1 MASERWRLSR
11 AVDHVTVEPRVEEL
25 LATIRKAIDNDISQ
39 LDKAQGLS
47 TAGRGVG
54 SSMRE
59 MRLGQAESG
68 ADQELT
74 RLRERVGRQKIDQ
87 RVSVA
92 APVVPAP
99 RPVERAVPRTDGV
112 SGILSGAPTERA
124 PRAVP
129 RELLRP
135 SYIDDLPEQEP
146 QYQPQSHVPAQEAQ
160 WADEQTLPP
169 MPQAYYPPAQQGGAL
184 MSPQAAYSAQAS
196 FQALA
201 DTMFANLGGE
211 RQLQDMAQEL
221 LRPMLKQ
228 WLDSNLPPLVERL
241 VREEIERVARRGR

>member
-1 MASERWRLSR
+1 LSR
-11 AVDHVTVEPRVEEL
+11 VVDYVTVEPRVEEL

-39 LDKAQGLS
+39 LDKAQGLA
-47 TAGRGVG
+47 TAGHGVG
-54 SSMRE
+54 GSMRE
-59 MRLGQAESG
+59 MRLGSAESS

-74 RLRERVGRQKIDQ
+74 LLRDRVGRQKIDQ
-87 RVSVA
+87 RVSLA
-92 APVVPAP
+92 APVAPPPRPAERAAP
-99 RPVERAVPRTDGV
+99 RINGV
-112 SGILSGAPTERA
+112 SGILSGAPIERG
-124 PRAVP
+124 PRNIP

-135 SYIDDLPEQEP
+135 SYVDDLPEREP
-146 QYQPQSHVPAQEAQ
+146 QYDAQSSVPAQEAH
-160 WADEQTLPP
+160 WAEETPPP
-169 MPQAYYPPAQQGGAL
+169 MPQPYYPPAQQGGAL

-201 DTMFANLGGE
+201 DSMFANLGGE
-211 RQLQDMAQEL
+211 RQLQEMAQEL

>member
-1 MASERWRLSR
+1 
-11 AVDHVTVEPRVEEL
+11 VTVEPRVEEL

-47 TAGRGVG
+47 TAGRGLG

-59 MRLGQAESG
+59 MRLGQAESN

-92 APVVPAP
+92 APAALPP
-99 RPVERAVPRTDGV
+99 RPVERAAPRTDGV
-112 SGILSGAPTERA
+112 SGILSGVPTERA
-124 PRAVP
+124 QRAIP

-135 SYIDDLPEQEP
+135 SYVDDMPEQEP
-146 QYQPQSHVPAQEAQ
+146 QYQPQPHMPAQEAQ
-160 WADEQTLPP
+160 WVEETPPP
-169 MPQAYYPPAQQGGAL
+169 MPPQAYYAPAQQGGAL

-201 DTMFANLGGE
+201 DSMFANLGGE
-211 RQLQDMAQEL
+211 RQLQEMAQEL

>member
-1 MASERWRLSR
+1 MSR
-11 AVDHVTVEPRVEEL
+11 VVDHVTVEPRVEEL

-39 LDKAQGLS
+39 LDKAQGLA

-54 SSMRE
+54 GSMRE
-59 MRLGQAESG
+59 MRLGPDESS

-74 RLRERVGRQKIDQ
+74 RLRDRVGRQKIDQ

-92 APVVPAP
+92 APVAPPP
-99 RPVERAVPRTDGV
+99 RPVERVAPRTDGV
-112 SGILSGAPTERA
+112 SGILSGAPTERGQ
-124 PRAVP
+124 RAIP

-135 SYIDDLPEQEP
+135 SYVDDLPEQEP
-146 QYQPQSHVPAQEAQ
+146 QYRPQPYMPAQEAQ
-160 WADEQTLPP
+160 WVEEIPP
-169 MPQAYYPPAQQGGAL
+169 PTPQAYYPPAQQGGAL
-184 MSPQAAYSAQAS
+184 MSPQAAYSTQAS

-201 DTMFANLGGE
+201 DSMFANLGGE
-211 RQLQDMAQEL
+211 RQLQEMAQEL

>member
-1 MASERWRLSR
+1 MSR
-11 AVDHVTVEPRVEEL
+11 VVDHVTVEPRVEEL

-39 LDKAQGLS
+39 LDKAQGLA

-54 SSMRE
+54 ASMRE
-59 MRLGQAESG
+59 MRLGPAESG

-92 APVVPAP
+92 APVAPPP
-99 RPVERAVPRTDGV
+99 RPVERAAPRTDGV
-112 SGILSGAPTERA
+112 SGILSGAPAERG
-124 PRAVP
+124 PRAIP

-135 SYIDDLPEQEP
+135 SYVDDLPEQEP
-146 QYQPQSHVPAQEAQ
+146 QYQPQPYMPAQEAQ
-160 WADEQTLPP
+160 WAEETQPPLPQ
-169 MPQAYYPPAQQGGAL
+169 QAYYPPAQQGGAL

-201 DTMFANLGGE
+201 DSMFANLGGE

>member
-1 MASERWRLSR
+1 
-11 AVDHVTVEPRVEEL
+11 VTVEPRVEEL

-39 LDKAQGLS
+39 LDKAQGLA

-54 SSMRE
+54 GSMRE
-59 MRLGQAESG
+59 MRLGPDESS

-92 APVVPAP
+92 APVAPPP
-99 RPVERAVPRTDGV
+99 RPVERAAPRTDGV
-112 SGILSGAPTERA
+112 SGILAGAPAERGQ
-124 PRAVP
+124 RAIP

-135 SYIDDLPEQEP
+135 SYVDDLPEQEP
-146 QYQPQSHVPAQEAQ
+146 QYQPQPHPPAHEAQ
-160 WADEQTLPP
+160 WVEETQQP

-201 DTMFANLGGE
+201 DSMFANLGGE
-211 RQLQDMAQEL
+211 RQLQEMAQEL